1 MKSVASIPGLYT
13 AGVDV
18 MIDSFDTDN
27 PYILEINSF
36 PHINIAINPYYG
48 PPQNMAKA
56 YLKSI
61 FAQHKL
67 LNDSRYLL
75 SDEELELV
83 KKVMD
88 FRKFKNELI

>member
-1 MKSVASIPGLYT
+1 
-13 AGVDV
+13 
-18 MIDSFDTDN
+18 
-27 PYILEINSF
+27 
-36 PHINIAINPYYG
+36 
-48 PPQNMAKA
+48 MAKA

-67 LNDSRYLL
+67 LNDHRYSL